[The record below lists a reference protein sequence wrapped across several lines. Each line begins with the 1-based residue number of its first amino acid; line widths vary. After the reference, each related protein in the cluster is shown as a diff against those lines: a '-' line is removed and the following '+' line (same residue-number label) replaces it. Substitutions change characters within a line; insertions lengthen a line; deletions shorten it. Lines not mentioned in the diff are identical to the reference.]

1 VQHHQQALLSAIPSA
16 NVATKQQSFSGS
28 HVRNNNFTFR
38 GRGVAIPPF
47 IVKVISKLLLVQITT
62 TLIFGV
68 SSVINLAI
76 LRLDALRDLTVSFF
90 LNLFDQI
97 LKPTLPPT
105 NTFSTHWSKNG
116 MPTLELHTI

>member
-1 VQHHQQALLSAIPSA
+1 MLLPSNNPFLDPVSATTILPSKA
-16 NVATKQQSFSGS
+16 G
-28 HVRNNNFTFR
+28 
-38 GRGVAIPPF
+38 GVALPPF
-47 IVKVISKLLLVQITT
+47 MVEVISKLFLVQITT
-62 TLIFGV
+62 TLIFSV

-76 LRLDALRDLTVSFF
+76 LRLAALRDLTISFF

-105 NTFSTHWSKNG
+105 NTFNTHWSKNS